1 MKNRLKYIQ
10 NDDFRPK
17 LTYQK
22 ALLTI
27 FVVYIHAFNLDIYP
41 LKRQNG
47 GQRHSLFYLKHW

>member
-1 MKNRLKYIQ
+1 MVNRVKYIT
-10 NDDFRPK
+10 DASFRPK

-27 FVVYIHAFNLDIYP
+27 FVVYIHTFNLDIYP

-47 GQRHSLFYLKHW
+47 GGRGLCHSI